1 MEVRYPRCAG
11 LDVHK
16 KMVVAAIRIA
26 DGRPVRTAVRQFATT
41 TTALG
46 ALLDW
51 LVAEEVTHVAL
62 EATGVYWKPVWHVLE
77 DAVELVLVNAAHVRQ
92 VPGRKSDVTDA
103 QWLAELLAHGLLRGS
118 FVPPAPVQELRD
130 LTRTRKQ
137 LGRELTQ
144 HNLRI
149 QRVLEDANIKL
160 GSVISEV
167 LGVSGRAILN
177 ALVAGE
183 TDPERLAA
191 AAKGRLKCAPEE
203 LVEALR
209 GRVTAHHRFLIGQ
222 HLQMVDS
229 LQARI
234 AAFDAEI
241 GRRLEP
247 FPPVVERLT
256 AIPGVSEV
264 AAQAIVAELGADM
277 GRFPTVEQ
285 LRSWAGLCPRL
296 DESAGKRRSTRIRK
310 GAPWLKAM
318 LVQCAKAA
326 ARAKGTY
333 LQAQYQRLKSRRG
346 GKKAAVAV
354 AASILT
360 AVYYMLRDDVA
371 YRDLGADHFT
381 RRDKVK
387 IAHRL
392 ARRIQALGYE
402 VAIQPLVA

>member
-16 KMVVAAIRIA
+16 KTVVAALRIA
-26 DGRPVRTAVRQFATT
+26 DGRSVRTAVRQFATT

-92 VPGRKSDVTDA
+92 VPGRKSDLTDA

-149 QRVLEDANIKL
+149 QRVLEDANLKL

-167 LGVSGRAILN
+167 LGVSGRAILD

-183 TDPERLAA
+183 ADPERLAT

-209 GRVTAHHRFLIGQ
+209 GRATAHHRFLIGQ

-234 AAFDAEI
+234 AAFDEEI
-241 GRRLEP
+241 QRRLEP
-247 FPPVVERLT
+247 FPPAVERLT

-264 AAQAIVAELGADM
+264 AAQAIVAELGVDM
-277 GRFPTVEQ
+277 ARFPTVGQ

>member
-1 MEVRYPRCAG
+1 MEVLYPRCAG

-16 KMVVAAIRIA
+16 KTVVAAIRIA
-26 DGRPVRTAVRQFATT
+26 ERGRARIEVRRFATT
-41 TTALG
+41 TTAL
-46 ALLDW
+46 LTLVDW
-51 LVAEEVTHVAL
+51 LAAEEVTHTAM
-62 EATGVYWKPVWHVLE
+62 EATGVYWKPVWHVL
-77 DAVELVLVNAAHVRQ
+77 DGAFELVLANAAHIRQ

-103 QWLAELLAHGLLRGS
+103 QWIAELLAHGLIRGS

-167 LGVSGRAILN
+167 LGVSGRAILD

-183 TDPERLAA
+183 TDPARLAA
-191 AAKGRLKCAPEE
+191 AAKGRLKCSPEE

-209 GRVTAHHRFLIGQ
+209 GRVTAHHRFLLGQ

-241 GRRLEP
+241 ERRLAP
-247 FPPVVERLT
+247 FPPAVERLT
-256 AIPGVSEV
+256 AIPGVSAV
-264 AAQAIVAELGADM
+264 AAQAIVAELGVDM
-277 GRFPTVEQ
+277 TRFPTVEQ

-333 LQAQYQRLKSRRG
+333 LQAQYHRLKSRRG

-360 AVYYMLRDDVA
+360 AVYYMLRDGVE

-381 RRDKVK
+381 RRDKGK

-392 ARRIQALGYE
+392 IRRIKDLGYE
-402 VAIQPLVA
+402 VDIRPLAA

>member
-1 MEVRYPRCAG
+1 MEVLYPRCAG

-16 KMVVAAIRIA
+16 KTVVAAMRIA
-26 DGRPVRTAVRQFATT
+26 DGRPVRSEVRRFATT
-41 TTALG
+41 TTALL

-51 LVAEEVTHVAL
+51 LAAEEVTHVGM
-62 EATGVYWKPVWHVLE
+62 EATGVYWKPVWHILE
-77 DAVELVLVNAAHVRQ
+77 GAVELVLANAAHIRQ
-92 VPGRKSDVTDA
+92 VPGRKSDVSDA
-103 QWLAELLAHGLLRGS
+103 QWIAELLAHGLVRGS

-167 LGVSGRAILN
+167 LGVSGRAILD

-183 TDPERLAA
+183 QAPGRLAA
-191 AAKGRLKCAPEE
+191 AAKGRLKCPPEE
-203 LVEALR
+203 LVEALQ
-209 GRVTAHHRFLIGQ
+209 GRVTAHHRFLVGE
-222 HLQMVDS
+222 HLKMVDS

-241 GRRLEP
+241 ERRLQP
-247 FPPVVERLT
+247 FPPAVERLT
-256 AIPGVSEV
+256 GIPGVSRV
-264 AAQAIVAELGADM
+264 AAQAIVAELGVDM
-277 GRFPTVEQ
+277 TRFPTVGQ
-285 LRSWAGLCPRL
+285 LRGWAGLCPRL
-296 DESAGKRRSTRIRK
+296 DETAGKRRSTRIRK

-318 LVQCAKAA
+318 LVQCAWAA

-360 AVYYMLRDDVA
+360 AVYYMLRDGVD

-381 RRDKVK
+381 RRDKGK
-387 IAHRL
+387 IAQRL
-392 ARRIQALGYE
+392 ARRIKDLGYE
-402 VAIQPLVA
+402 VAIHPLVA